1 MKKSDVSQR
10 LIKAFFHSLENK
22 HYSKISVTDLI
33 TEAGCSR
40 TTFYRHYTDV
50 LDMYGKICEEMV
62 DAFLTELADCL
73 AKEKGSLSSLLDEF
87 CSKLEAQKYY
97 IGLLCGENGGKGID
111 ASGAKDLL
119 EFLDTDFV
127 IDQDFLAFTA
137 NYDEYNGVV
146 GQANRV
152 LYDLVDM
159 LVSDAGMQKLALTEG
174 NNDNFTANLEKSVQQ
189 LMI

>member
-97 IGLLCGENGGKGID
+97 IGLLCGENGGRYFFEVALERAIIYAEASNPLLDENGRFLFKFVVCSGIGSYVKALVD
-111 ASGAKDLL
+111 GESFDMKTLELYRKILSGA
-119 EFLDTDFV
+119 
-127 IDQDFLAFTA
+127 
-137 NYDEYNGVV
+137 
-146 GQANRV
+146 
-152 LYDLVDM
+152 
-159 LVSDAGMQKLALTEG
+159 
-174 NNDNFTANLEKSVQQ
+174 EKGSFE
-189 LMI
+189 LG